1 MSYPHSTTNT
11 STITRPSI
19 TPSYGKISAIS
30 YSEAM
35 DVANDGQ
42 RLADRN
48 DTTDIMDKTLAGAQH
63 DAPKVDEQAEMN
75 MKVEVTEAPGS
86 LPVLERP
93 REGNDG
99 AQQSSIQMRKTPH

>member
-1 MSYPHSTTNT
+1 MSYPHSKTHT
-11 STITRPSI
+11 STITHPPI

-48 DTTDIMDKTLAGAQH
+48 NTPDIMDQTLGPAQQ
-63 DAPKVDEQAEMN
+63 DAPKVDEQAETN
-75 MKVEVTEAPGS
+75 IKAEVTEASGPV
-86 LPVLERP
+86 PVLERP
-93 REGNDG
+93 REGDGG
-99 AQQSSIQMRKTPH
+99 AQQSSTQMRKTPH

>member
-1 MSYPHSTTNT
+1 MSYPHSATNT
-11 STITRPSI
+11 AIITHPPI

-48 DTTDIMDKTLAGAQH
+48 TTDIMDQTLDVTQH
-63 DAPKVDEQAEMN
+63 DPAKVDEQAE
-75 MKVEVTEAPGS
+75 KGIKAEVTEAQGPAE
-86 LPVLERP
+86 VLERP
-93 REGNDG
+93 REGGDG

>member
-1 MSYPHSTTNT
+1 MSYPHSTTHT
-11 STITRPSI
+11 STITHPSI

-48 DTTDIMDKTLAGAQH
+48 NTTDIMDQTLGGAQN
-63 DAPKVDEQAEMN
+63 DAPKVDEQAERT
-75 MKVEVTEAPGS
+75 MKAEVIEASEPV
-86 LPVLERP
+86 PVLERP

-99 AQQSSIQMRKTPH
+99 AQQSSTQMRKTPH

>member
-1 MSYPHSTTNT
+1 MSYPHTTPNT
-11 STITRPSI
+11 ATITKRHI

-48 DTTDIMDKTLAGAQH
+48 TTDIMDETLDVTQH
-63 DAPKVDEQAEMN
+63 DPAKIDEQNETAI
-75 MKVEVTEAPGS
+75 KAEVTEAQGPVE
-86 LPVLERP
+86 VLERP
-93 REGNDG
+93 REGGDG

>member
-11 STITRPSI
+11 AIITHQTI
-19 TPSYGKISAIS
+19 TPSYGKISAIR

-48 DTTDIMDKTLAGAQH
+48 TTDIMDQTLGASQH
-63 DAPKVDEQAEMN
+63 DAARANENAETD
-75 MKVEVTEAPGS
+75 MKAEVTEAPGPV
-86 LPVLERP
+86 PVLERP

-99 AQQSSIQMRKTPH
+99 AQQSLVQMRKTPH

>member
-1 MSYPHSTTNT
+1 MRYPHSATNT
-11 STITRPSI
+11 AIISHPNI

-48 DTTDIMDKTLAGAQH
+48 TTDIMDQTLDVTQH
-63 DAPKVDEQAEMN
+63 DAAKVDEQAKMPT
-75 MKVEVTEAPGS
+75 KAEVTEAPG
-86 LPVLERP
+86 PVAVLERP
-93 REGNDG
+93 REGVDG

>member
-11 STITRPSI
+11 AIITHPPI

-48 DTTDIMDKTLAGAQH
+48 TTDVMDQTLDITQH
-63 DAPKVDEQAEMN
+63 DATKIDEQAEMAI
-75 MKVEVTEAPGS
+75 KAEVTEAPG
-86 LPVLERP
+86 PVAVLERP
-93 REGNDG
+93 RDG
-99 AQQSSIQMRKTPH
+99 VDGGQQSSIQMRKTPH

>member
-1 MSYPHSTTNT
+1 
-11 STITRPSI
+11 
-19 TPSYGKISAIS
+19 
-30 YSEAM
+30 M

-48 DTTDIMDKTLAGAQH
+48 DTTDIMDQTLGGAQR
-63 DAPKVDEQAEMN
+63 DAPKVDEQAETS
-75 MKVEVTEAPGS
+75 MKGEVTEASGP

-99 AQQSSIQMRKTPH
+99 AWQSSIQMRKTPH

>member
-1 MSYPHSTTNT
+1 MSYPHSTTHT
-11 STITRPSI
+11 STITRPPI

-48 DTTDIMDKTLAGAQH
+48 TTTNIMDQTLGGAQH
-63 DAPKVDEQAEMN
+63 DAPKVDKQTETT
-75 MKVEVTEAPGS
+75 MKAEVTEAPGPV
-86 LPVLERP
+86 PVLERP
-93 REGNDG
+93 REGIDG
-99 AQQSSIQMRKTPH
+99 AQQSSTQMRKTPH

>member
-1 MSYPHSTTNT
+1 MSYPHSVTHT
-11 STITRPSI
+11 STITHPPI
-19 TPSYGKISAIS
+19 APSYGKISAIS

-48 DTTDIMDKTLAGAQH
+48 NTTDIIDQTLGGAQH
-63 DAPKVDEQAEMN
+63 DAPKVGEQIETT
-75 MKVEVTEAPGS
+75 MKAEVTEAPGP

-93 REGNDG
+93 REGIDG
-99 AQQSSIQMRKTPH
+99 AQQPSTQMRKTPH